1 MSLEVI
7 NTGTAANS
15 GDGDNLRA
23 FATKSKNNFAEI
35 YADDFV
41 TSARIADDVALGG
54 NPTTTTQ
61 TAGDNS
67 TKIATTAYA
76 DTAVANAIDA
86 APAALDTLN
95 ELAASLNDDADFAGT
110 MTTSLAGKLST
121 DAGAVGTSNLADSAV
136 TTAKITDANVTTAKI
151 ADDAVTADK
160 LANSINTEIA
170 ANTAKVTNATHTGDV
185 TGATALTIANS
196 AVTTAKIAADAVDGT
211 KIADDAIDSEHIA
224 ADSIDA
230 EHYAP
235 GSVDNTALAAD
246 SVNGAKIADD
256 SIDSEHFV
264 DGSIDTAHIADSQIT
279 TAKIADDAVT
289 LDKIADAA
297 IVTEAE
303 GIGSNDNDTTLPTS
317 AAVVDYVANNSSDS
331 LAALTAADGGF
342 VVGDGTNFVV
352 ESGSTAR
359 DSIGLGTSGHIQFHC
374 LGIGQAASTNN
385 GQIDA
390 STVYAG
396 TFGKDSGDYITWT
409 TDTQMDFYVNGSN
422 EMRLEADGDLHVD
435 GDVIAAST
443 TVSSDEKLK
452 NNIKPIFA
460 PLETIEQIKGVDF
473 NWKKDGSKSSGVIA
487 QDIQKVMPHLVKEVK
502 SLDSDDSHLTV
513 DYNGLIGLLIES
525 VKTLSEKVEKL
536 ENI

>member
-1 MSLEVI
+1 MALREL
-7 NTGTAANS
+7 NLGTSANS

-23 FATKSKNNFAEI
+23 AATKIKENFAEI
-35 YADDFV
+35 YADDYV

-61 TAGDNS
+61 SAGDNS

-76 DTAVANAIDA
+76 DNAVATAIDA

-95 ELAASLNDDADFAGT
+95 ELAASLGDDANFAAT

-121 DAGAVGTSNLADSAV
+121 DAGAVGTSN
-136 TTAKITDANVTTAKI
+136 I

-170 ANTAKVTNATHTGDV
+170 ANTAKTGITSTQASAITANTAKVTNATHTGDV
-185 TGATALTIANS
+185 TGATALTIADG
-196 AVTTAKIAADAVDGT
+196 AVI
-211 KIADDAIDSEHIA
+211 
-224 ADSIDA
+224 
-230 EHYAP
+230 
-235 GSVDNTALAAD
+235 
-246 SVNGAKIADD
+246 
-256 SIDSEHFV
+256 
-264 DGSIDTAHIADSQIT
+264 

-289 LDKIADAA
+289 ADKLADSINTEIAANTAKVTNATHTGDVTGSGALTIADDAVTIAKIADAA

-303 GIGSNDNDTTLPTS
+303 GIASNDNDTTLPTS
-317 AAVVDYVANNSSDS
+317 AAVKDYVDGAVPTYTDFYVTGNLGRDAN
-331 LAALTAADGGF
+331 
-342 VVGDGTNFVV
+342 
-352 ESGSTAR
+352 
-359 DSIGLGTSGHIQFHC
+359 
-374 LGIGQAASTNN
+374 
-385 GQIDA
+385 
-390 STVYAG
+390 
-396 TFGKDSGDYITWT
+396 DYITWT
-409 TDTQMDFYVNGSN
+409 DDTQMDFYVNGST

-452 NNIKPIFA
+452 DNIKPIFA
-460 PLETIEQIKGVDF
+460 PLETLEQIKGVDF

-513 DYNGLIGLLIES
+513 DYNGLIGVLIQA
-525 VKTLSEKVEKL
+525 VKELKAEVETLK
-536 ENI
+536 N

>member
-1 MSLEVI
+1 MALEVI

-23 FATKSKNNFAEI
+23 FATKAKNNFAEI

-61 TAGDNS
+61 AAGDNS

-136 TTAKITDANVTTAKI
+136 TTAKIADANVTTAKITDANVTTAKI
-151 ADDAVTADK
+151 AD
-160 LANSINTEIA
+160 
-170 ANTAKVTNATHTGDV
+170 
-185 TGATALTIANS
+185 S

-211 KIADDAIDSEHIA
+211 KIADD
-224 ADSIDA
+224 
-230 EHYAP
+230 
-235 GSVDNTALAAD
+235 
-246 SVNGAKIADD
+246 
-256 SIDSEHFV
+256 SIDSEHYV

-289 LDKIADAA
+289 IAKIADAA

-317 AAVVDYVANNSSDS
+317 AAVKDYVDS
-331 LAALTAADGGF
+331 AGIGVSVISTNTTATSGNLYVLTANL
-342 VVGDGTNFVV
+342 TL
-352 ESGSTAR
+352 T
-359 DSIGLGTSGHIQFHC
+359 LP
-374 LGIGQAASTNN
+374 ASPS
-385 GQIDA
+385 A
-390 STVYAG
+390 
-396 TFGKDSGDYITWT
+396 GDYIK
-409 TDTQMDFYVNGSN
+409 VSN
-422 EMRLEADGDLHVD
+422 RSGVATCTIARNSENIMG
-435 GDVIAAST
+435 AASDLT
-443 TVSSDEKLK
+443 LDKL
-452 NNIKPIFA
+452 NSGFELIYS
-460 PLETIEQIKGVDF
+460 
-473 NWKKDGSKSSGVIA
+473 GSA
-487 QDIQKVMPHLVKEVK
+487 QGWV
-502 SLDSDDSHLTV
+502 
-513 DYNGLIGLLIES
+513 LIG
-525 VKTLSEKVEKL
+525 VEGA
-536 ENI
+536 

>member
-1 MSLEVI
+1 MALREL
-7 NTGTAANS
+7 NLGTSANS

-23 FATKSKNNFAEI
+23 AATKIKENFAEI
-35 YADDFV
+35 YADDYV

-61 TAGDNS
+61 SAGDNS

-76 DTAVANAIDA
+76 DNAVATAIDA

-95 ELAASLNDDADFAGT
+95 ELAASLGDDANFAAT

-121 DAGAVGTSNLADSAV
+121 DAGAVGTSN
-136 TTAKITDANVTTAKI
+136 I
-151 ADDAVTADK
+151 ADDAVT
-160 LANSINTEIA
+160 IA
-170 ANTAKVTNATHTGDV
+170 
-185 TGATALTIANS
+185 
-196 AVTTAKIAADAVDGT
+196 
-211 KIADDAIDSEHIA
+211 
-224 ADSIDA
+224 
-230 EHYAP
+230 
-235 GSVDNTALAAD
+235 
-246 SVNGAKIADD
+246 
-256 SIDSEHFV
+256 
-264 DGSIDTAHIADSQIT
+264 
-279 TAKIADDAVT
+279 
-289 LDKIADAA
+289 KIADAA
-297 IVTEAE
+297 IVTESE
-303 GIGSNDNDTTLPTS
+303 GIASNDNDTTLPTS

-331 LAALTAADGGF
+331 LAALTATDGGF
-342 VVGDGTNFVV
+342 VVGDGTNFGV
-352 ESGSTAR
+352 ETGSTAR

-374 LGIGQAASTNN
+374 LGVGQSASTNN

-390 STVYAG
+390 TVVYAD
-396 TFGKDSGDYITWT
+396 TFGKDSGDKIEFT
-409 TDTQMDFYVNGSN
+409 TDTQIDFVVNGNN

-452 NNIKPIFA
+452 DNINPIFA
-460 PLETIEQIKGVDF
+460 PLETLEQIKGVDF

-536 ENI
+536 

>member
-1 MSLEVI
+1 MALREL
-7 NTGTAANS
+7 NLGTAANS

-23 FATKSKNNFAEI
+23 AATKIKENFAEI

-61 TAGDNS
+61 NAGDNS

-121 DAGAVGTSNLADSAV
+121 AAGAVGTSN
-136 TTAKITDANVTTAKI
+136 I
-151 ADDAVTADK
+151 ADDAVT
-160 LANSINTEIA
+160 IA
-170 ANTAKVTNATHTGDV
+170 
-185 TGATALTIANS
+185 
-196 AVTTAKIAADAVDGT
+196 
-211 KIADDAIDSEHIA
+211 
-224 ADSIDA
+224 
-230 EHYAP
+230 
-235 GSVDNTALAAD
+235 
-246 SVNGAKIADD
+246 
-256 SIDSEHFV
+256 
-264 DGSIDTAHIADSQIT
+264 
-279 TAKIADDAVT
+279 
-289 LDKIADAA
+289 KIADAA
-297 IVTEAE
+297 IVTESE
-303 GIGSNDNDTTLPTS
+303 GIASNDNDTTLPTS
-317 AAVVDYVANNSSDS
+317 AAVKDYVDS
-331 LAALTAADGGF
+331 ATDNDTLGALTATDGGF
-342 VVGDGTNFVV
+342 VVGNGSAFAIET
-352 ESGSTAR
+352 GSTAR

-374 LGIGQAASTNN
+374 LGVGEAASTNN

-390 STVYAG
+390 TTVYAD
-396 TFGKDSGDYITWT
+396 TFGKDSGDYINWT

-452 NNIKPIFA
+452 DNIKPIFA
-460 PLETIEQIKGVDF
+460 PLETLEQIKGVDF

-536 ENI
+536 ENN

>member
-1 MSLEVI
+1 MALEVI

-23 FATKSKNNFAEI
+23 AMTKAKNNFAEI

-61 TAGDNS
+61 NAGDNS

-121 DAGAVGTSNLADSAV
+121 AAGSVGTSN
-136 TTAKITDANVTTAKI
+136 I

-185 TGATALTIANS
+185 TGSTALT
-196 AVTTAKIAADAVDGT
+196 
-211 KIADDAIDSEHIA
+211 
-224 ADSIDA
+224 
-230 EHYAP
+230 
-235 GSVDNTALAAD
+235 
-246 SVNGAKIADD
+246 
-256 SIDSEHFV
+256 
-264 DGSIDTAHIADSQIT
+264 
-279 TAKIADDAVT
+279 IADDAVT
-289 LDKIADAA
+289 TDKIIDDAVTADKLANSINTEIAANTAKVTNATHTGDVTGSGALTIADDAVTIAKIADAA
-297 IVTEAE
+297 IVTESE
-303 GIGSNDNDTTLPTS
+303 GIASNDNDTTLPTS
-317 AAVVDYVANNSSDS
+317 AAVKDYVDGAVPTYTDFYVTGNLGRDAN
-331 LAALTAADGGF
+331 
-342 VVGDGTNFVV
+342 
-352 ESGSTAR
+352 
-359 DSIGLGTSGHIQFHC
+359 
-374 LGIGQAASTNN
+374 
-385 GQIDA
+385 
-390 STVYAG
+390 
-396 TFGKDSGDYITWT
+396 DYITWT
-409 TDTQMDFYVNGSN
+409 DDTQMDFYVNGSN

-452 NNIKPIFA
+452 DNIKPIFA
-460 PLETIEQIKGVDF
+460 PLETLEQIKGVDF

-502 SLDSDDSHLTV
+502 SLDSDESHLTV

-525 VKTLSEKVEKL
+525 VKTLQSEVKNLK
-536 ENI
+536 N